1 MNIQTLKEASD
12 CLLNLAKP
20 ETQAIEHILL
30 QDAFERILAED
41 ITAKIPVPSFA
52 KSAYDGYALRQA
64 DTAAASPEHPVTLD
78 VTEVIPAGSVPTYP
92 ITEGKAARIMTGAPV
107 PEGADAIIMHERTSF
122 TENTVT
128 LTAPVTSANIIPPG
142 EDVKAGTLLVP
153 KGKIL
158 TASDLALIAG
168 QGIAEIGVYKKL
180 SIGLISTGS
189 ELLNTGSPL
198 EYGKIYNTNPY
209 LLSGYIQKHHM
220 TANYLNT
227 VSDDLDSLCRAV
239 LEALKTN
246 DVVITTGG
254 VSAGDFDYMPEV
266 IRRIGGDLL
275 FHRLKFKPGGAM
287 LGAFKDGKVILSLS
301 GNPGAAFNGWHL
313 LVAPTLKRYKG
324 LEHWTT
330 PMVACEM
337 DSEIFK
343 RNAFDRYV
351 QGKVIFGS
359 GTPRFVANRHFNSS
373 SMLGLYTV
381 NALACIPRGIHEVRP
396 GDTFNVYLLGLLP
409 AV

>member
-20 ETQAIEHILL
+20 ETQPIEHILL

-153 KGKIL
+153 KGK
-158 TASDLALIAG
+158 G
-168 QGIAEIGVYKKL
+168 
-180 SIGLISTGS
+180 
-189 ELLNTGSPL
+189 
-198 EYGKIYNTNPY
+198 
-209 LLSGYIQKHHM
+209 GYIQKHHM

-287 LGAFKDGKVILSLS
+287 LGAFKDGKVILGLS
-301 GNPGAAFNGWHL
+301 GNPGAAATGLLCVGFPFMRKLSGRSDITFSQTTAFLGVDFKKSSPVTRILKGHSDFKNGML
-313 LVAPTLKRYKG
+313 YF
-324 LEHWTT
+324 T
-330 PMVACEM
+330 PL
-337 DSEIFK
+337 S
-343 RNAFDRYV
+343 N
-351 QGKVIFGS
+351 QHNGS
-359 GTPRFVANRHFNSS
+359 VS
-373 SMLGLYTV
+373 SMSDCDL
-381 NALACIPRGIHEVRP
+381 LAVIPAGSKPLAAGDKLEV
-396 GDTFNVYLLGLLP
+396 YIL
-409 AV
+409 

>member
-20 ETQAIEHILL
+20 ETQTIEHILL

-41 ITAKIPVPSFA
+41 ITAGIPVPSFA

-78 VTEVIPAGSVPTYP
+78 VTEVIPAGSVPTCP

-142 EDVKAGTLLVP
+142 EDVAAGTLLVP

-168 QGIAEIGVYKKL
+168 QGIAEIRVYKKL

-209 LLSGYIQKHHM
+209 LLGGYIQKHHM

-246 DVVITTGG
+246 DIVITTGG

-287 LGAFKDGKVILSLS
+287 LGAFKDGKVILGLS
-301 GNPGAAFNGWHL
+301 GNPGAAATGLLCVGFPFMRKLSGRSDITFSQTTAYLGVDFKKSSPVTRILKGHSDFKNGML
-313 LVAPTLKRYKG
+313 YF
-324 LEHWTT
+324 T
-330 PMVACEM
+330 PL
-337 DSEIFK
+337 S
-343 RNAFDRYV
+343 N
-351 QGKVIFGS
+351 QHNGS
-359 GTPRFVANRHFNSS
+359 VS
-373 SMLGLYTV
+373 SMSDCDL
-381 NALACIPRGIHEVRP
+381 LAIIPAGSKPLAAGDKLEV
-396 GDTFNVYLLGLLP
+396 YIL
-409 AV
+409 

>member
-1 MNIQTLKEASD
+1 M
-12 CLLNLAKP
+12 
-20 ETQAIEHILL
+20 
-30 QDAFERILAED
+30 
-41 ITAKIPVPSFA
+41 PSFA

-209 LLSGYIQKHHM
+209 LLGGYIQKHHM

-275 FHRLKFKPGGAM
+275 FHRLKFKSRAGAM
-287 LGAFKDGKVILSLS
+287 LWSILKDGKSHFWGLS
-301 GNPGAAFNGWHL
+301 GNPGAA
-313 LVAPTLKRYKG
+313 AT
-324 LEHWTT
+324 
-330 PMVACEM
+330 
-337 DSEIFK
+337 
-343 RNAFDRYV
+343 
-351 QGKVIFGS
+351 
-359 GTPRFVANRHFNSS
+359 
-373 SMLGLYTV
+373 
-381 NALACIPRGIHEVRP
+381 
-396 GDTFNVYLLGLLP
+396 GLLCVGFP
-409 AV
+409 FMRKLSGRSDITFSQATAYLGVDFKKSSPVTRILKGHSDFKMVCYISPHLATSTMVLFLP

>member
-20 ETQAIEHILL
+20 ETQTIEHILL
-30 QDAFERILAED
+30 QDAFERIIAED
-41 ITAKIPVPSFA
+41 ITAKIPVPSFS

-78 VTEVIPAGSVPTYP
+78 VTEVIPAGSVPTCP
-92 ITEGKAARIMTGAPV
+92 ITDGKAARIMTGAPV

-128 LTAPVTSANIIPPG
+128 LTSPVASANIIPPG
-142 EDVKAGTLLVP
+142 EDVTAGTLLVP

-168 QGIAEIGVYKKL
+168 QGIADIEVYKKL

-189 ELLNTGSPL
+189 ELLDTGSPL

-209 LLSGYIQKHHM
+209 LLGGYIQKHHM

-246 DVVITTGG
+246 DIVITTGG

-287 LGAFKDGKVILSLS
+287 LGAFKDGKVILGLS
-301 GNPGAAFNGWHL
+301 GNPGAAATGLLCVGFPFMRKLSGRSDITFSQTTAYLGVDFKKSSPVTRILKGHSDFKNGML
-313 LVAPTLKRYKG
+313 YF
-324 LEHWTT
+324 T
-330 PMVACEM
+330 PL
-337 DSEIFK
+337 S
-343 RNAFDRYV
+343 N
-351 QGKVIFGS
+351 QHNGS
-359 GTPRFVANRHFNSS
+359 VS
-373 SMLGLYTV
+373 SMSDCDL
-381 NALACIPRGIHEVRP
+381 LAVIPAGSKPLAAGDKLEV
-396 GDTFNVYLLGLLP
+396 YIL
-409 AV
+409 

>member
-20 ETQAIEHILL
+20 ETQTIEHILL

-142 EDVKAGTLLVP
+142 EDVAAGTLLVP

-180 SIGLISTGS
+180 SIGFISTGS

-209 LLSGYIQKHHM
+209 LLGGYIQKHHM
-220 TANYLNT
+220 TANYLST
-227 VSDDLDSLCRAV
+227 VRDDLDSLCRAV
-239 LEALKTN
+239 LDALKTN
-246 DVVITTGG
+246 DIVITTGG

-275 FHRLKFKPGGAM
+275 FHRLKFKPAAATGLLCVGFPFM
-287 LGAFKDGKVILSLS
+287 RKLS
-301 GNPGAAFNGWHL
+301 GRSDITFSQTTAYLGVDFKKSSPVTRILKGHSDFKNGML
-313 LVAPTLKRYKG
+313 YF
-324 LEHWTT
+324 T
-330 PMVACEM
+330 PL
-337 DSEIFK
+337 S
-343 RNAFDRYV
+343 N
-351 QGKVIFGS
+351 QHNGS
-359 GTPRFVANRHFNSS
+359 VS
-373 SMLGLYTV
+373 SMSDCDL
-381 NALACIPRGIHEVRP
+381 LAVIPAGSKPLAAGDKLEV
-396 GDTFNVYLLGLLP
+396 YIL
-409 AV
+409 

>member
-1 MNIQTLKEASD
+1 M
-12 CLLNLAKP
+12 
-20 ETQAIEHILL
+20 
-30 QDAFERILAED
+30 
-41 ITAKIPVPSFA
+41 
-52 KSAYDGYALRQA
+52 
-64 DTAAASPEHPVTLD
+64 TLD

-142 EDVKAGTLLVP
+142 EDVAAGTLLVP

-209 LLSGYIQKHHM
+209 LLGGYIQKHHM

-246 DVVITTGG
+246 DIVITTGG

-287 LGAFKDGKVILSLS
+287 LGAFKDGKVILGLS
-301 GNPGAAFNGWHL
+301 GNPGAAATGLLCVGFPFMRKLSGRSDITFSQATAYLGVDFKKSSPVTRILKGHSDFKNGML
-313 LVAPTLKRYKG
+313 YF
-324 LEHWTT
+324 T
-330 PMVACEM
+330 PL
-337 DSEIFK
+337 S
-343 RNAFDRYV
+343 N
-351 QGKVIFGS
+351 QHNGS
-359 GTPRFVANRHFNSS
+359 VS
-373 SMLGLYTV
+373 SMSDCDL
-381 NALACIPRGIHEVRP
+381 LAIIPAGSKPLAAGDKLEV
-396 GDTFNVYLLGLLP
+396 YIL
-409 AV
+409 

>member
-41 ITAKIPVPSFA
+41 ITAKIPVPSFT

-78 VTEVIPAGSVPTYP
+78 VTEVIPAGSVPTCP
-92 ITEGKAARIMTGAPV
+92 ITDGKAARIMTGAPV

-128 LTAPVTSANIIPPG
+128 LTSPVASANIIPPG
-142 EDVKAGTLLVP
+142 EDVTAGTLLVP

-168 QGIAEIGVYKKL
+168 QGIADIEVYKKL

-189 ELLNTGSPL
+189 ELLDTGSPL

-209 LLSGYIQKHHM
+209 LLGGYIQKHHM

-246 DVVITTGG
+246 DIVITTGG

-287 LGAFKDGKVILSLS
+287 LGAFKDGKVILGLS
-301 GNPGAAFNGWHL
+301 GNPGAAATGLLCVGFPFMRKLSGRSDITFSQTTAYLGVDFKKSSPVTRILKGHSDFKNGML
-313 LVAPTLKRYKG
+313 YF
-324 LEHWTT
+324 T
-330 PMVACEM
+330 PL
-337 DSEIFK
+337 S
-343 RNAFDRYV
+343 N
-351 QGKVIFGS
+351 QHNGS
-359 GTPRFVANRHFNSS
+359 VS
-373 SMLGLYTV
+373 SMSDCDL
-381 NALACIPRGIHEVRP
+381 LAIIPAGSKPLTAGDKLEV
-396 GDTFNVYLLGLLP
+396 YIL
-409 AV
+409 

>member
-20 ETQAIEHILL
+20 ETQPIEHILL
-30 QDAFERILAED
+30 QDAFERIIAED

-52 KSAYDGYALRQA
+52 KSAYDGDALRQA

-128 LTAPVTSANIIPPG
+128 LTTPVTSTNIIPPG
-142 EDVKAGTLLVP
+142 EDVTTGTLLVP

-168 QGIAEIGVYKKL
+168 QGIAEIEVYKKL

-209 LLSGYIQKHHM
+209 LLGGYIQKHHM

-246 DVVITTGG
+246 DIVITTGG

-287 LGAFKDGKVILSLS
+287 LGAFKDGKVILGLS
-301 GNPGAAFNGWHL
+301 GNPGAAATGLLCVGFPFMRKLSGRSDITFSQTTAYLGVDFKKSSPVTRILKGHSDFKNGML
-313 LVAPTLKRYKG
+313 YF
-324 LEHWTT
+324 T
-330 PMVACEM
+330 PL
-337 DSEIFK
+337 S
-343 RNAFDRYV
+343 N
-351 QGKVIFGS
+351 QHNGS
-359 GTPRFVANRHFNSS
+359 VS
-373 SMLGLYTV
+373 SMSDCDL
-381 NALACIPRGIHEVRP
+381 LAIIPAGSKPLAAGDKLEV
-396 GDTFNVYLLGLLP
+396 YIL
-409 AV
+409 

>member
-20 ETQAIEHILL
+20 ETQTIEHILL

-78 VTEVIPAGSVPTYP
+78 VTEVIPAGSVPTCP

-128 LTAPVTSANIIPPG
+128 LTAPVTSANIIPPV
-142 EDVKAGTLLVP
+142 EDVAAGTLLVP

-209 LLSGYIQKHHM
+209 LLGGYIQKHHM

-287 LGAFKDGKVILSLS
+287 LGAFKDGKVILGLS
-301 GNPGAAFNGWHL
+301 GNPGAAATGLLCVGFPFMRKLSGRSDITFSQATAYLGVDFKKSSPVTRILKGHSDFKNGML
-313 LVAPTLKRYKG
+313 YF
-324 LEHWTT
+324 T
-330 PMVACEM
+330 PL
-337 DSEIFK
+337 S
-343 RNAFDRYV
+343 N
-351 QGKVIFGS
+351 QHNGS
-359 GTPRFVANRHFNSS
+359 VS
-373 SMLGLYTV
+373 SMSDCDL
-381 NALACIPRGIHEVRP
+381 LAVIPAGSKPLAAGDKLEV
-396 GDTFNVYLLGLLP
+396 YIL
-409 AV
+409 

>member
-20 ETQAIEHILL
+20 ETQPTEYILL

-52 KSAYDGYALRQA
+52 KSAYDGYALRHV

-78 VTEVIPAGSVPTYP
+78 VTEVIPAGSVPTCP
-92 ITEGKAARIMTGAPV
+92 ITDGKAARIMTGAPV

-128 LTAPVTSANIIPPG
+128 LTSPVASANIIPPG
-142 EDVKAGTLLVP
+142 EDVTAGTLLVP

-168 QGIAEIGVYKKL
+168 QGIADIEVYKKL

-189 ELLNTGSPL
+189 ELLDTGSPL

-209 LLSGYIQKHHM
+209 LLGGYIQKHHM

-227 VSDDLDSLCRAV
+227 VSDDLDSLCQAV

-246 DVVITTGG
+246 DIVITTGG

-287 LGAFKDGKVILSLS
+287 LGAFKDGKVILGLS
-301 GNPGAAFNGWHL
+301 GNPGAAATGLLCVGFPFMRKLSGRSDITFSQTTAYLGVDFKKSSPVTRILKGHSDFRNGMLYFIPLSNQH
-313 LVAPTLKRYKG
+313 
-324 LEHWTT
+324 
-330 PMVACEM
+330 
-337 DSEIFK
+337 
-343 RNAFDRYV
+343 N
-351 QGKVIFGS
+351 GS
-359 GTPRFVANRHFNSS
+359 VS
-373 SMLGLYTV
+373 SMSDCDL
-381 NALACIPRGIHEVRP
+381 LAVIPAGSEPLAAGDKLEV
-396 GDTFNVYLLGLLP
+396 YIL
-409 AV
+409 

>member
-20 ETQAIEHILL
+20 ETQPTEYILL

-52 KSAYDGYALRQA
+52 KSAYDGYALRHV

-78 VTEVIPAGSVPTYP
+78 VTEVIPAGSVPTCP

-142 EDVKAGTLLVP
+142 EDVAAGTLLVP

-168 QGIAEIGVYKKL
+168 QGIAEIRVYKKL

-209 LLSGYIQKHHM
+209 LLGGYIQKHHM

-246 DVVITTGG
+246 DIVITTGG

-287 LGAFKDGKVILSLS
+287 LGALGFSFINILNNENTAYMHLS
-301 GNPGAAFNGWHL
+301 P
-313 LVAPTLKRYKG
+313 
-324 LEHWTT
+324 
-330 PMVACEM
+330 
-337 DSEIFK
+337 I
-343 RNAFDRYV
+343 
-351 QGKVIFGS
+351 
-359 GTPRFVANRHFNSS
+359 FVAIFSFCFAVT
-373 SMLGLYTV
+373 LG
-381 NALACIPRGIHEVRP
+381 ALWEIYEFSFDG
-396 GDTFNVYLLGLLP
+396 LLGLNMQKFALENHVALVGREALKDTMKDIIVDCLGAFTVSLIGYISLRYKKGWYENFLIKIP
-409 AV
+409 KDNN